1 MKQTHYLTTTV
12 QAGNRLE
19 FSLADLPVG
28 KTVEVIVIIPDA
40 PESNPVP
47 NSEIDRRAFMKL
59 PLEQRQEILAAQAK
73 AMQAHYAQDAD
84 WQEWANLDM
93 GGWHDET

>member
-28 KTVEVIVIIPDA
+28 KTVEVIVIIPDT

-47 NSEIDRRAFMKL
+47 NSGIDRRAFMKL
-59 PLEQRQEILAAQAK
+59 PLEQRQEILAAQAE
-73 AMQAHYAQDAD
+73 AMQTHYAQDAD
-84 WQEWANLDM
+84 WQEWGNLDM
-93 GGWHDET
+93 GG